1 MEHGESAKDS
11 DRRST
16 PRFWGIVSMNTHRNH
31 RGMIVSAAVA
41 AAWAC
46 IGLGLSQRVQA
57 QEKTGRPTLGTIE
70 RLDPRFD
77 RLVPAD
83 ARVERIAEG
92 FDWSE
97 GPVWDRNQR
106 RLLFSD
112 VPMNTVFQ
120 WQDGKGV
127 SVFLKPSGYTG
138 SSPRGGEPG
147 SNGLLMDRQG
157 RLVLCQHGDRR
168 VARLE
173 SDGQFTTLADKYMG
187 KRLNSPND
195 GVFQS
200 NGDLYFT
207 DPPYGLG

>member
-1 MEHGESAKDS
+1 M
-11 DRRST
+11 RS
-16 PRFWGIVSMNTHRNH
+16 HRDH
-31 RGMIVSAAVA
+31 RGTIASAVLASVLA
-41 AAWAC
+41 FVGSGMARTA
-46 IGLGLSQRVQA
+46 RA
-57 QEKTGRPTLGTIE
+57 QEKVERPTLGTIE

-77 RLVPAD
+77 RIVPGD
-83 ARVERIAEG
+83 ARVERIADG

-97 GPVWDRNQR
+97 GPVWDKKHG

-120 WQDGKGV
+120 WENGKGV

-138 SSPRGGEPG
+138 SVRQGGEPG
-147 SNGLLMDRQG
+147 SNGLIMDRQG

-173 SDGQFTTLADKYMG
+173 TDGHFTTLADKYKG
-187 KRLNSPND
+187 KRFNSPND
-195 GVFQS
+195 AVFKS

-207 DPPYGLG
+207 DPP